1 MSADFADVQDWAAG
15 LLARLEPAELRKAK
29 LRIAQE
35 LRRTESQRIGAQVD
49 PEGQRYT
56 PRKARKNLRGKKGA
70 IRRKMF
76 ARLRTTQHLRAGV
89 TEDAATVGFKGRASR
104 IAWVHQRGLKDRAAP
119 GAPDVRYP
127 VRRLLG
133 FSKESRERVLDTLA
147 DFLAGRGL

>member
-1 MSADFADVQDWAAG
+1 MSADFTDVQDWAAG
-15 LLARLEPAELRKAK
+15 LLARLKPAELRKAK

-49 PEGQRYT
+49 PDGQRYT
-56 PRKARKNLRGKKGA
+56 PRKARKNLRGKKGT

-76 ARLRTTQHLRAGV
+76 ARLRTAQHLRAGV

-104 IAWVHQRGLKDRAAP
+104 IAWVHQRGLRDRTAP